1 MGSLHKAKVP
11 HRPDPSPKILPYFYA
26 MNIEN
31 KTVIIS
37 GASRGIGRATALKLA
52 EHGANVVITA
62 RNADELNQLVKE
74 ATEGHV
80 RGKIVAVPGDVSNEA
95 DMEAVV
101 KTTLDQFNRI
111 DVVINNAGFG
121 IFKNVD
127 EISVNEW
134 DDVMATNVKG
144 TFILTK
150 AALPKLKAQHS
161 GHIVVVASD
170 VAKRTFA
177 GGSLYTASKY
187 AQEAF
192 MGALRKEVRPF
203 GIKVTGVYSGL
214 VDSHFHEKGHG
225 HETSKNWL
233 KEEDMAES
241 MLFIVSRPAHVVID
255 EFMVHPLEQEY

>member
-1 MGSLHKAKVP
+1 MTV
-11 HRPDPSPKILPYFYA
+11 
-26 MNIEN
+26 EN
-31 KTVIIS
+31 KTIIIS
-37 GASRGIGRATALKLA
+37 GASRGIGRATALLLA
-52 EHGANVVITA
+52 GHGANVVVTA
-62 RNADELNQLVKE
+62 RNADELTQLEKE
-74 ATEGHV
+74 ATEGHT
-80 RGKIVAVPGDVSNEA
+80 RGKIVAVSGDVTSESDVA
-95 DMEAVV
+95 TVV
-101 KTTLDQFNRI
+101 RTALDQFKRI

-121 IFKNVD
+121 IFKNVED
-127 EISVNEW
+127 ISVSEW

-144 TFILTK
+144 TFLLTK
-150 AALPKLKAQHS
+150 AALPTLKAQGS

-214 VDSHFHEKGHG
+214 VDSHFHNKPGAE
-225 HETSKNWL
+225 SSRNWL
-233 KEEDMAES
+233 KNEDMAES

>member
-1 MGSLHKAKVP
+1 MTV
-11 HRPDPSPKILPYFYA
+11 
-26 MNIEN
+26 EN
-31 KTVIIS
+31 KTIIIS
-37 GASRGIGRATALKLA
+37 GASRGIGRATALLLA
-52 EHGANVVITA
+52 KHGANVVVTA
-62 RNADELNQLVKE
+62 RNTDELKQLEKE
-74 ATEGHV
+74 AAEGHT

-95 DMEAVV
+95 DMAAVV
-101 KTTLDQFNRI
+101 QTALDQFKRI

-121 IFKNVD
+121 IFKNVE
-127 EISVNEW
+127 EISVSEW

-144 TFILTK
+144 TFLLTK
-150 AALPKLKAQHS
+150 AALPTLKAQGS

-192 MGALRKEVRPF
+192 MGALRKEIRPF

-214 VDSHFHEKGHG
+214 VDSHFHHKPGAE
-225 HETSKNWL
+225 SSQNWL
-233 KEEDMAES
+233 KNEDMAES

>member
-1 MGSLHKAKVP
+1 
-11 HRPDPSPKILPYFYA
+11 
-26 MNIEN
+26 MNVEN

-37 GASRGIGRATALKLA
+37 GASRGIGRATAMRLA
-52 EHGANVVITA
+52 EHGANVVVTA
-62 RNADELNQLVKE
+62 RNGDELNQLVTE
-74 ATEGHV
+74 ATQGQV

-95 DMEAVV
+95 DMANVV
-101 KTTLDQFNRI
+101 KTALDQFHHI
-111 DVVINNAGFG
+111 DVLINNAGYG
-121 IFKNVD
+121 VFKNVD
-127 EISVNEW
+127 EISVDEW
-134 DDVMATNVKG
+134 DNVMATNVKG
-144 TFILTK
+144 TFVLTK
-150 AALPKLKAQHS
+150 AALSSMKSHGS

>member
-1 MGSLHKAKVP
+1 MS
-11 HRPDPSPKILPYFYA
+11 
-26 MNIEN
+26 IEN
-31 KTVIIS
+31 NVIIIS
-37 GASRGIGRATALKLA
+37 GASRGIGRATALLLA
-52 EHGANVVITA
+52 QNGANVVVTA
-62 RNADELNQLVKE
+62 RNVVELKQVE
-74 ATEGHV
+74 AEGN
-80 RGKIVAVPGDVSNEA
+80 GKIVAVPGDVASEA
-95 DMEAVV
+95 DMQRVV
-101 KTTLDQFNRI
+101 QTALDRFDRL

-121 IFKNVD
+121 VFKNVD
-127 EISVNEW
+127 EITADEW
-134 DDVMATNVKG
+134 DNLMNTNVKG
-144 TFILTK
+144 TFLLTK
-150 AALPKLKAQHS
+150 AALPSFKAQQS

-233 KEEDMAES
+233 KNEDMAES
-241 MLFIVSRPAHVVID
+241 MLFILSRPAHVVID